1 MSETYCGKSCQTCG
15 CRAETSCQGC
25 LEEASREC
33 KLALCCRQKGHKTCD
48 SCTYNTQC
56 GMYRG
61 RDTAPQF
68 RLAQKQ
74 AVLEYQQSLREKGTV
89 MTKWLWVLFW
99 LFVPSTIASILM
111 EWVPPLQ
118 TVGVVVSLL
127 CSIVYGVVLLQLA
140 TQEQSYRTAGILTLI
155 VALVNIPV
163 LLIRNDIVAGM
174 IVAIFAVVD
183 LTSCYYE
190 FNAHA
195 NVLEGWTIYS
205 VSSGESCGS
214 GCWEPPLPWW
224 WGLFWSSLSLAFW
237 WRWRRPLPS
246 WLSAF
251 SSWCISTARLRP
263 SNSCPDEPITKGP
276 LQIMSATAPFSWNG
290 VLECR
295 ISGGAVSEPSR
306 TGRTQRPDSAPATGP

>member
-15 CRAETSCQGC
+15 YRAETSCRGC

-140 TQEQSYRTAGILTLI
+140 SQEQSYRTAGILTLI

-163 LLIRNDIVAGM
+163 LFIRNDIVAGM

-183 LTSCYYE
+183 LISCYYE

-195 NVLEGWTIYS
+195 NVLEGVDNLLSEQWRKLWKWMLGATIAM
-205 VSSGESCGS
+205 VVGAV
-214 GCWEPPLPWW
+214 LV
-224 WGLFWSSLSLAFW
+224 
-237 WRWRRPLPS
+237 
-246 WLSAF
+246 
-251 SSWCISTARLRP
+251 I
-263 SNSCPDEPITKGP
+263 IV
-276 LQIMSATAPFSWNG
+276 IG
-290 VLECR
+290 VLVALAAAIAILV
-295 ISGGAVSEPSR
+295 ISILKLVYLYR
-306 TGRTQRPDSAPATGP
+306 TAQTFQDVAAS